1 MNPLSLN
8 AVALAVTALFMS
20 AHASAQTATAAPVS
34 PVTFVDQFESTFGKF
49 EGYRRSGAKGI
60 CAAGEFE
67 GSADARALSTASA
80 FSGKPVPV
88 VVRFSVGG
96 ANPKVA
102 DNGKSQRNM
111 ALQFNLPG
119 NEQWLMGNINAPVF
133 GASSPEQFLGR
144 VASLQPDPATKAAD
158 PAKVKAFA
166 DANPEVLL
174 QGKYFASQPVP
185 ASYTA
190 VNYWGVHAY
199 GFVNAKGDK
208 QFGKWIFEPVGG
220 VQGLTDEEAKAKGA
234 SFLFDDLRQ
243 RVKDGKVAFNFNLE
257 LAQPGDKLDS
267 ATTPLPEGRKKVNL
281 GVLKITSVSEDASG
295 PCLTTNYNPL
305 IMPKGVEPS
314 ADPMLAARAAPYAVS
329 LGRRLMKALNSN
341 KRTLSGQAEPPV
353 RRSRQTATRMTLRR
367 AGFLLAS
374 AICTA
379 CQIRGLAGG
388 SCRHA
393 RVGCKTGGTCPAR

>member
-1 MNPLSLN
+1 MKYFLLS
-8 AVALAVTALFMS
+8 AVAFAASTLGTTS
-20 AHASAQTATAAPVS
+20 AFAQSAAPVN

-60 CAAGEFE
+60 CATGEFV
-67 GSADARALSTASA
+67 GSADARALSSTST
-80 FSGKPVPV
+80 FSGQPVPV
-88 VVRFSVGG
+88 VARFSVGG

-119 NEQWLMGNINAPVF
+119 GEQWWMGNINAPVF
-133 GASSPEQFLGR
+133 GAASPEQFIGR
-144 VASLQPDPATKAAD
+144 LASLQPDPVTKAAD

-185 ASYTA
+185 ASFGA

-220 VQGLTDEEAKAKGA
+220 VQGLTDDDAKAKGA
-234 SFLFDDLRQ
+234 NFLFDDLRQ
-243 RVKDGKVAFNFNLE
+243 RVKEGKVAFDFNLE
-257 LAQPGDKLDS
+257 LAQAGDKLDS

-281 GVLKITSVSEDASG
+281 GMLKITSVSEDAAG
-295 PCLTTNYNPL
+295 ACLTVNYNPMV
-305 IMPKGVEPS
+305 MPKGMEPS

-329 LGRRLMKALNSN
+329 QGRRLGEGAK
-341 KRTLSGQAEPPV
+341 Q
-353 RRSRQTATRMTLRR
+353 Q
-367 AGFLLAS
+367 
-374 AICTA
+374 
-379 CQIRGLAGG
+379 
-388 SCRHA
+388 
-393 RVGCKTGGTCPAR
+393 

>member
-8 AVALAVTALFMS
+8 AVAVAAAAFFVTTY
-20 AHASAQTATAAPVS
+20 ASAQTPAPVS
-34 PVTFVDQFESTFGKF
+34 PVTFVDQFEATFGKY

-67 GSADARALSTASA
+67 GSADARALSTSSA

-144 VASLQPDPATKAAD
+144 LTSLQPDPATKAAD
-158 PAKVKAFA
+158 PAKVKAFT

-185 ASYTA
+185 ASFTA

-220 VQGLTDEEAKAKGA
+220 VQGLTDDEAKAKGA

-267 ATTPLPEGRKKVNL
+267 ATTPLPDGRKKVGL
-281 GVLKITSVSEDASG
+281 GVLKITSVSEDGGG
-295 PCLTTNYNPL
+295 PCLTTNYNPM

-314 ADPMLAARAAPYAVS
+314 ADPMLAARAAPYSVS
-329 LGRRLMKALNSN
+329 LGRRLGEGAK
-341 KRTLSGQAEPPV
+341 Q
-353 RRSRQTATRMTLRR
+353 Q
-367 AGFLLAS
+367 
-374 AICTA
+374 
-379 CQIRGLAGG
+379 
-388 SCRHA
+388 
-393 RVGCKTGGTCPAR
+393 